1 MTDLLDIHQELN
13 VHVHS
18 QGENVD
24 RIGIIIIYMII
35 FYWQSV
41 VINYYYFVQNCKLKK
56 LPTEF

>member
-24 RIGIIIIYMII
+24 RIGIIIIYTWSFFIESL
-35 FYWQSV
+35 W
-41 VINYYYFVQNCKLKK
+41 
-56 LPTEF
+56 